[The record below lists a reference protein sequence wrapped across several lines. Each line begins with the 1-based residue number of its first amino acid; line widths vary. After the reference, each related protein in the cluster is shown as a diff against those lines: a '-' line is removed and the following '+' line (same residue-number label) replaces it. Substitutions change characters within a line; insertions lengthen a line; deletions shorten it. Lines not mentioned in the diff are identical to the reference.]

1 MGLAYLKEGNA
12 AGPAALR
19 PRYRRRAAA
28 GCQSNAFGATLFLVL
43 AARWRSPLSASL
55 DLLRGASVVSLT
67 VTFIVV
73 IWLLSSVDL
82 QVAIPWVDFVLHK
95 VFPIVVVLDW
105 LVDARRAA
113 DAAGRGLVAG
123 VSAGLGHGH
132 AGARCDRRHRDR
144 SDGGLRGK
152 RDAATV
158 YVSAR
163 QRAISV
169 FSNPVKA
176 WVDPQR
182 WAGLLAEAGCPFCQ
196 IQRLEGCMSS

>member
-55 DLLRGASVVSLT
+55 DLLRGASVVYLT
-67 VTFIVV
+67 VTF
-73 IWLLSSVDL
+73 
-82 QVAIPWVDFVLHK
+82 
-95 VFPIVVVLDW
+95 IVVVLDW
-105 LVDARRAA
+105 LVDARTAA

-158 YVSAR
+158 CVSAR
-163 QRAISV
+163 QRATSV